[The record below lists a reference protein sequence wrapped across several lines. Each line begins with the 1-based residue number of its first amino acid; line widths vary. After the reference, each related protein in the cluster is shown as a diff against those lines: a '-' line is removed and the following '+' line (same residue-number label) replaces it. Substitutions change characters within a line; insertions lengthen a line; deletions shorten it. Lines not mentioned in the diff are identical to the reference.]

1 MRASAVIAL
10 LLTLLLSSYSRA
22 QRVPSNPSASE
33 PPFIDGQDRNF
44 GESVVPITSL
54 ALRGPMLQAHFGTG
68 FCLDPECQFIGTN
81 YHVAAMMD
89 HLRIKGAKIVKRY
102 LATGPSDD
110 GAKLNYFAFGGAPLR
125 FAPSRDLAV
134 FELSRPLRNHHG
146 LKFSTEDLEVGHAI
160 DIYAYPKGAID
171 PFRSLQIF
179 HGTFEGLTTTGLL
192 AFDYAPNGGKRV
204 RPGAS
209 GGIVVDSDTGK
220 VVGIVSGIAANR
232 QPIAVAVPV
241 ESLAEFLYKDLP
253 FLAGALFPI
262 RTNVPEEQS
271 DAYPKYEPP
280 ANPRDLQRRPVEPNQ
295 VVELRKRAQ
304 ALSEGMRNFIAVQT
318 FVWGKVNHRPEA
330 AEAYEVQV
338 RDGVQ
343 MYREYPNGKN
353 WTRRSPDPGLVTSI
367 SAGNT
372 WSELPLFLGTHV
384 GVKIHEAAGTEVEGR
399 PMKVFQYLA
408 SLEDNPCLV
417 DDAFYFGLFSI
428 HVLHTYTAYGE
439 VWTDGNLNIMRMSLH
454 CEENGRHKWE
464 DVMNF
469 GWLTRPGVEPRLVP
483 VTVVSWAPNRIKG
496 VWCRSQFVDYREF
509 ASRARLLHQPVPADV
524 VARSTSEPP
533 SQRGPG
539 GG

>member
-1 MRASAVIAL
+1 MRASAVIVL
-10 LLTLLLSSYSRA
+10 LSAFSCLSSYSRA
-22 QRVPSNPSASE
+22 QQVPSNPSASE
-33 PPFIDGQDRNF
+33 LHSINAQERNF
-44 GESVVPITSL
+44 SESVIPITSF
-54 ALRGPMLQAHFGTG
+54 ALRGPMLQADFGTG

-81 YHVAAMMD
+81 YHVAAMMQRV
-89 HLRIKGAKIVKRY
+89 RIKGAKVVKRY
-102 LATGPSDD
+102 FATGPTDK
-110 GAKLNYFAFGGAPLR
+110 GTELNYFAFGGPPLR
-125 FAPSRDLAV
+125 FAPSRDLAI
-134 FELSRPLRNHHG
+134 FELSRPLRNYHG
-146 LKFSTEDLEVGHAI
+146 LKFSTEDLEFGHAI

-171 PFRSLQIF
+171 PFRSLQAF
-179 HGTFEGLTTTGLL
+179 HGKFEGFTPNGLL
-192 AFDYAPNGGKRV
+192 AIDYAPNGGKRV

-209 GGIVVDSDTGK
+209 GGIVVDSNTGK
-220 VVGIVSGIAANR
+220 VVGIVSGMDANG
-232 QPIAVAVPV
+232 QPTAVAVPV

-262 RTNVPEEQS
+262 RTDVPEEQS
-271 DAYPKYEPP
+271 DFYPKYEPP
-280 ANPRDLQRRPVEPNQ
+280 ANPRDLQRRPVEPND

-304 ALSEGMRNFIAVQT
+304 ALAEGMRNFIAVQT

-343 MYREYPNGKN
+343 MYREYPNGKS
-353 WTRRSPDPGLVTSI
+353 WTRRSPDPGLANSI

-384 GVKIHEAAGTEVEGR
+384 GVKIHEVAGTEVKGQ

-408 SLEDNPCLV
+408 SLEDNPCVV
-417 DDAFYFGLFSI
+417 DHAFYFGLFSI

-469 GWLTRPGVEPRLVP
+469 GWLTRPGVGPRLVP

-496 VWCRSQFVDYREF
+496 VWCRSQFVDYHVF
-509 ASRARLLHQPVPADV
+509 VSRARILHEPVPRCG
-524 VARSTSEPP
+524 ARDD
-533 SQRGPG
+533 G
-539 GG
+539 GGE